1 LKNLILATLILA
13 AFNLYAADSL
23 VKTGIEVLRSGNFKI
38 LEGKK
43 VGLVTNA
50 SGVDSQLKSTV
61 DILYEAPNVNLVAL
75 YGPEHGVRGNVEGG
89 EKIDTY
95 TDEYTQLPVYSLY
108 GNTRKPT
115 AEMLETVDAIVYDI
129 QDIGCRSYTF
139 ISTMGL
145 VMEAAAEND
154 KEVIILDRPNP
165 LGGNLME
172 GCLVED
178 GYFSFISQFEIPYVY
193 GLTCGELAKYLNGER
208 LLGDGI
214 QCELEVIPMEGW
226 KRDMIFEETGLPWV
240 PTSPHIPHMDAT
252 FFYVISGIVGE
263 LRDALSIGVG
273 YTIPFE
279 SFATGWID
287 GKKLADKMN
296 GYGLDG
302 MIFRPIY
309 YRPYYAFG
317 EGEDLHGVQVHLIEP
332 KKAELMITQFYFL
345 QAVHELYPDK
355 DLFGE
360 ASRWQRSAV
369 NKALG
374 TDRVIEKFTQNYK
387 VEDIVPILNEDLE
400 SFKEQAAKY
409 YLYW

>member
-1 LKNLILATLILA
+1 
-13 AFNLYAADSL
+13 
-23 VKTGIEVLRSGNFKI
+23 
-38 LEGKK
+38 
-43 VGLVTNA
+43 
-50 SGVDSQLKSTV
+50 
-61 DILYEAPNVNLVAL
+61 
-75 YGPEHGVRGNVEGG
+75 
-89 EKIDTY
+89 
-95 TDEYTQLPVYSLY
+95 
-108 GNTRKPT
+108 
-115 AEMLETVDAIVYDI
+115 
-129 QDIGCRSYTF
+129 
-139 ISTMGL
+139 
-145 VMEAAAEND
+145 
-154 KEVIILDRPNP
+154 
-165 LGGNLME
+165 
-172 GCLVED
+172 
-178 GYFSFISQFEIPYVY
+178 
-193 GLTCGELAKYLNGER
+193 LNGER